1 MKSTENIQTLE
12 QLLEILPPNYTEADR
27 ELILRAYRLAEEAH
41 REQKRASGEPYITH
55 CLAVAGILAELRV
68 PAEVVAAGLLHDTV
82 EDTYVTLD
90 DLRRDFGETIAH
102 LVDGV
107 TKMST
112 LPRVSREEQAIPS
125 SGSMPSAETEEESEE
140 AISSRKA
147 DLVAETLRK
156 TLMFI
161 GEDVRVV
168 LIKLADRLHNM
179 RTLSYMPEEK
189 RRRIAQ
195 QTLDIFAPLANRLG
209 IWQIKWELEDLSFR
223 YVEPEK
229 YREIAEKL
237 AHKREDRQEEINRI
251 IARMQ
256 KVLQDHGIQ
265 AEISGRPKHIYSIY
279 RKMIEKGKTFEE
291 IQDVRGVRLIVP
303 DVASCYAALGII
315 HTHWHPIPKEFDDY
329 IAAPKENMY
338 QSLHTA
344 VIWEDGRSLEVQ
356 IRTPEMHQRAEYG
369 IAAHWRYKEGSAR
382 DAEFEKH
389 VAWLRRMMDWKQEV
403 TDAHEFVEAVKN
415 DVFRERVYVL
425 TPKGDIIDLPAG
437 STPIDFAYHI
447 HTDIGHRCRGA
458 RVNGKLVH
466 LNYQLKNGDRVEILT
481 TKRGGP
487 SRDWLDENKGY
498 VKTSRAKNKIRV
510 WFRKQDRQQN
520 LAQGRHLLEREF
532 ARLALRNI
540 SYENLARELGYKN
553 TDDFF
558 VAIGCGDLSVQRV
571 IQHIAQ
577 SEPPSHLTSE
587 KEKQDQ
593 TPLADTN
600 NIRVVGIKG
609 VLSTFARCCNPT
621 YGDGIIGYIT
631 RGRGVTIHRQDCRN
645 ILRAQEREHERLIRV
660 DWGSIREEQRYP
672 VPIRIKA
679 YDRPG
684 LMGEISTLIADEDGN
699 ILDIDVKVNH
709 DNIANIYL
717 VVEVRDLSHLSRILN
732 KIETI
737 ENVFEAYRT
746 VLSKEAYRT
755 DSSKKGES
763 NA

>member
-1 MKSTENIQTLE
+1 
-12 QLLEILPPNYTEADR
+12 
-27 ELILRAYRLAEEAH
+27 
-41 REQKRASGEPYITH
+41 
-55 CLAVAGILAELRV
+55 
-68 PAEVVAAGLLHDTV
+68 
-82 EDTYVTLD
+82 
-90 DLRRDFGETIAH
+90 
-102 LVDGV
+102 
-107 TKMST
+107 
-112 LPRVSREEQAIPS
+112 
-125 SGSMPSAETEEESEE
+125 
-140 AISSRKA
+140 
-147 DLVAETLRK
+147 
-156 TLMFI
+156 MFI
-161 GEDVRVV
+161 GEDVRVI

-179 RTLSYMPEEK
+179 RTLAHMPEEK

-237 AHKREDRQEEINRI
+237 AHRREDRQEEINRI

-256 KVLQDHGIQ
+256 KVMEEHGIQ

-291 IQDVRGVRLIVP
+291 ILDVRGVRLIVP

-344 VIWEDGRSLEVQ
+344 VIWEDGRPLEVQ

-458 RVNGKLVH
+458 RVNGKLVP
-466 LNYQLKNGDRVEILT
+466 LSYQLKNGDRVEILT

-487 SRDWLDENKGY
+487 SRDWLDDSKGY
-498 VKTSRAKNKIRV
+498 VKTSRAKSKIRL

-520 LAQGRHLLEREF
+520 LAQGRYLLEREF
-532 ARLALRNI
+532 TRLALHNI
-540 SYENLARELGYKN
+540 NYENLARELGYKT

-558 VAIGCGDLSVQRV
+558 VAIGCGDLSLQRV
-571 IQHIAQ
+571 IQHISAQ
-577 SEPPSHLTSE
+577 QTQQSAGE
-587 KEKQDQ
+587 KELPT
-593 TPLADTN
+593 TPTSTTD
-600 NIRVVGIKG
+600 IRVIGVKG

-621 YGDGIIGYIT
+621 YGDPIIGYVT
-631 RGRGVTIHRQDCRN
+631 RGRGVTIHRQDCTN
-645 ILRAQEREHERLIRV
+645 ILRAREREHERLIRV
-660 DWGSIREEQRYP
+660 DWGSAKDEHRYIA
-672 VPIRIKA
+672 PIRIRA
-679 YDRPG
+679 FDRTK
-684 LMGEISTLIADEDGN
+684 LMGEISTLIAEEGAN
-699 ILDIDVKVNH
+699 IAGIDVKVNSN
-709 DNIANIYL
+709 NIANIYL
-717 VVEVRDLSHLSRILN
+717 VLEVIDLYHLSRILN
-732 KIETI
+732 RIETI

-746 VLSKEAYRT
+746 VLTKG
-755 DSSKKGES
+755 DS
-763 NA
+763 NQ